1 MSSHFIPFKTQQ
13 IIWVIFLGLTFTASG
28 LGQSQ
33 TNKVP
38 STLVKSSES
47 ANVRGRMVYSVQFPG
62 GSAMN
67 FFNFLRTNGFAGDNI
82 LFAGGAANIYV
93 PPFEVNHVRL
103 KDIGKSLELVS
114 EGKLEVE
121 VVEKGEESDE
131 NIWRVRAS
139 EHAAATR
146 TKACAMPWLFR
157 TSGPTF
163 RKPDATKRIEEV
175 VNAAKGMVG
184 SFLDSDGRRQERA
197 NTMTIETE
205 SIVIVVGSDAYVEA
219 ISSALEAL
227 ENAAANGVNRA
238 K

>member
-114 EGKLEVE
+114 EGRLEVE

-139 EHAAATR
+139 EHAAAIR
-146 TKACAMPWLFR
+146 TKACAMPNLFR
-157 TSGPTF
+157 TAGAAK
-163 RKPDATKRIEEV
+163 RIREIVDATKQIVE
-175 VNAAKGMVG
+175 
-184 SFLDSDGRRQERA
+184 SFQIGAGRKTELGDA
-197 NTMTIETE
+197 MTIEAE
-205 SIVIVVGSDAYVEA
+205 SIVIVVGAEAYVDA
-219 ISSALEAL
+219 ISSALEAA
-227 ENAAANGVNRA
+227 EKVAADGA
-238 K
+238 KAK